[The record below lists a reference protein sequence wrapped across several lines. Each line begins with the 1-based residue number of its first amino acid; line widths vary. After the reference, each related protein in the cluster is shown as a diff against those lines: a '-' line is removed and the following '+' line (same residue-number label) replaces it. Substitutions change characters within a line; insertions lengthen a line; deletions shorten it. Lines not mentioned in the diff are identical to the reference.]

1 MYTQIVA
8 SVLAGL
14 IPMTLT
20 PASNLTRTVNYAT
33 LSQNSQPVYVADRF
47 ETSNALEGR
56 WDITEGKDLN
66 VDKYTG
72 TVEITA
78 KDQADNL
85 YSLEWNTS
93 EGEFSGLGFLED
105 DHLFFGWAPKGE
117 VYGVILYRIQSDGTL
132 EGKWTYSN
140 TAEQVIGQE
149 TATKSDDDEIEG
161 TYQVAG
167 KDIDGEYEGTLDISR
182 SGDTYQFN
190 WTVDNQTLRG
200 VGLRSDE
207 WLIVGW
213 GPQDKIGVLD
223 YKIKGD
229 KATGRWTILG
239 QSKLGVDKIRHERG
253 R

>member
-8 SVLAGL
+8 SLIAGL
-14 IPMTLT
+14 IPMTMT
-20 PASNLTRTVNYAT
+20 PAYD
-33 LSQNSQPVYVADRF
+33 LSWNTNQPAYFADRF
-47 ETSNALEGR
+47 ETSNPVEGR
-56 WDITEGKDLN
+56 WEITEGKDLDGN
-66 VDKYTG
+66 KYTG

-78 KDQADNL
+78 RDQADQL

-93 EGEFSGLGFLED
+93 EGEFSGLGFLQD

-117 VYGVILYRIQSDGTL
+117 IYGVILYRIQSDGTL

-140 TAEQVIGQE
+140 TADQVIGQE
-149 TATKSDDDEIEG
+149 TATKEGDDDLEG
-161 TYQVAG
+161 RYRVAG
-167 KDIDGEYEGTLDISR
+167 EDIEGEYEGTLEIRR
-182 SGDTYQFN
+182 SGDTYQFD
-190 WTVDNQTLRG
+190 WSVDNQTLRG
-200 VGLRSDE
+200 VGLRSDD

-223 YKIKGD
+223 YKIKED

-239 QSKLGVDKIRHERG
+239 QSELGVDKIRHERA

>member
-8 SVLAGL
+8 SLIAGL
-14 IPMTLT
+14 MPMTVT
-20 PASNLTRTVNYAT
+20 PAYD
-33 LSQNSQPVYVADRF
+33 LSWNTNQPAYVADRF
-47 ETSNALEGR
+47 ETRNPVEGR
-56 WDITEGKDLN
+56 WEITEGKDIN
-66 VDKYTG
+66 GNQYTG

-78 KDQADNL
+78 RDQADQL

-93 EGEFSGLGFLED
+93 EGEFSGLGFLQD

-117 VYGVILYRIQSDGTL
+117 IYGVILYRIQSDGTL

-140 TAEQVIGQE
+140 TADQVIGQE
-149 TATKSDDDEIEG
+149 TATKEGDDDLEG
-161 TYQVAG
+161 RYRVAG
-167 KDIDGEYEGTLDISR
+167 EDIEGEYEGSLEIRR
-182 SGDTYQFN
+182 SGDTYQFD
-190 WTVDNQTLRG
+190 WSVDNQTLRG
-200 VGLRSDE
+200 VGLRSDD

-223 YKIKGD
+223 YKIKED

-239 QSKLGVDKIRHERG
+239 QSELGVDKIRHERA